1 MIMTKFL
8 FTPFFLVLAFLFAG
22 CGEGSNDS
30 KGKEPENGNE
40 RDYIGVL
47 KDLAE
52 QQPGNASIFNE
63 MALYYLSQ
71 GDLNEALRNVNKSM
85 ELEPGNTDFYVT
97 LSDIYLMMG
106 DAQRAQLTLYKAME
120 MEPEKASTYVH
131 LGRLQIFME
140 DYPRAFENLRR
151 ALELDR
157 NNSYAYFWRGVGR
170 LERGDTLQ
178 AIADWQVAVANNPES
193 FDGYFQLGMLMAER
207 KDRFALDYLDHAR
220 RLAPPDPELLYDIGM
235 AFQEIGHY
243 NKASDTYEQIL
254 VLDSCFYKAW
264 YNKGYI
270 NLVEFSEFNA
280 AVEYFSNA
288 LDCNPGYADAAYN
301 RGLAHEMMNDIPEAR
316 KDYQHALRLET
327 NYEKAIEA
335 MNRLDRVSSE

>member
-1 MIMTKFL
+1 MTKYL
-8 FTPFFLVLAFLFAG
+8 ITPLYIIIISLLASCGAPSAG
-22 CGEGSNDS
+22 ND
-30 KGKEPENGNE
+30 KEPENGQE
-40 RDYIGVL
+40 RDYLSVL

-52 QQPGNASIFNE
+52 QQPGNAAIFNE

-106 DAQRAQLTLYKAME
+106 DPQRAQLTLYKAMD
-120 MEPEKASTYVH
+120 MEPEKASIYVN

-140 DYPRAFENLRR
+140 DYPRAFENLRK
-151 ALELDR
+151 AIELDR
-157 NNSYAYFWRGVGR
+157 NNSYAYFWRGVGW

-207 KDRFALDYLDHAR
+207 NDRFALDYLDHAR

-235 AFQEIGHY
+235 AFQEIERF
-243 NKASDTYEQIL
+243 NKAFETYEQIL
-254 VLDSCFYKAW
+254 ALDSCFYKAW
-264 YNKGYI
+264 FNMGYI
-270 NLVEFSEFNA
+270 NLVEFEEFNA
-280 AVEYFSNA
+280 SVEYFSHA
-288 LDCNPGYADAAYN
+288 LRCKSDYTSAAYN
-301 RGLAHEMMNDIPEAR
+301 RGLAYEMMNDIPSAR
-316 KDYQHALRLET
+316 KDYQLALRLET
-327 NYEKAIEA
+327 NYERAIESL
-335 MNRLDRVSSE
+335 NRLDRAISE